1 MGNQGERGE
10 AEESK
15 NPVLFF
21 IVFLVIGMIVLIS
34 LGDYFTEHDIVII
47 VRSTRNIPLP
57 GGSHLLNIT
66 TYVGNKENRP
76 LNLNLTATLISEEEG
91 DIIDT
96 QIREV
101 PLEAHQAKTINFTLE
116 GRPPFRY
123 EVNLTEVSEIG

>member
-1 MGNQGERGE
+1 MGNQGEGTE

-15 NPVLFF
+15 KPVLFF

-47 VRSTRNIPLP
+47 VRSTRDIPLP

-76 LNLNLTATLISEEEG
+76 LNLNLTATLISDEG

-96 QIREV
+96 HIREV
-101 PLEAHQAKTINFTLE
+101 SLEAHQARTINFTLE

-123 EVNLTEVSEIG
+123 DVNLTEVSEIR